1 MAAAA
6 AAAGKRPTATGKPC
20 RYGRF
25 TSAEG
30 SENVRVFLTS
40 LCATSVL
47 ALGVSGV
54 AGAQPQQG
62 LVNVNIEDVNIV
74 VPINVAANI
83 CGVDVDVL
91 VLALVAQPGT
101 QTFDCDATSNQDVTV
116 SG

>member
-1 MAAAA
+1 M
-6 AAAGKRPTATGKPC
+6 RPVA
-20 RYGRF
+20 
-25 TSAEG
+25 AEG
-30 SENVRVFLTS
+30 VSCRDRRLQVGRGGENVRAFLTS
-40 LCATSVL
+40 LCATGVL
-47 ALGVSGV
+47 ALGVAGT

-62 LVNVNIEDVNIV
+62 LVNVNIEDNNIV

-91 VLALVAQPGT
+91 VLALLAQRGT